1 MKKWIAHSE
10 GFAKGELHLNP
21 QAVEIITG
29 EQAASVL
36 PVGVSRIE
44 GEFEKDDIVKL
55 IDEKGSA
62 IGVGRVSIDSQ
73 EARKLLG
80 KHGQR
85 PLVHYDYLYLDET
98 ASRSG
103 SAARV
108 VALLEPWLIKKSM
121 YYSPNLYPTDRV
133 SV

>member
-1 MKKWIAHSE
+1 M
-10 GFAKGELHLNP
+10 
-21 QAVEIITG
+21 
-29 EQAASVL
+29 

-85 PLVHYDYLYLDET
+85 PLVHYDYLYLD
-98 ASRSG
+98 
-103 SAARV
+103 
-108 VALLEPWLIKKSM
+108 
-121 YYSPNLYPTDRV
+121 
-133 SV
+133 